1 MSINLATKYA
11 QNIAQKHTA
20 ESFLAGKAQAPY
32 DLFGVKSLRI
42 YNLVSQELNDY
53 NRSSTG
59 SRYGTLAELQDAIQ
73 EVSMTQDKSFK
84 IAIDKGNN
92 EEQFLVKEAGK
103 VMKMQIREQ
112 VVPTSDK
119 YVLATWAKKAGKA
132 LEYGAAVSKSTI
144 IGMLLDIEVQM
155 ANNMTPTDGRYV
167 CIKNTHIKHIRT
179 ADDFQYTDGR
189 NDLILKGVVG
199 KVGTLNLIAMPD
211 TWFPTNVEHVGF
223 SSRAV
228 GFPFKI
234 NDTRI
239 ITDSEDVSGAVLVGR
254 FNYDAFVV
262 GAICDD
268 VVVCVAKDQKT
279 AKPTVSKG
287 ATTTTLASTTNSGT
301 VNIYYTLDGTDPRYS
316 TTRTLYSSAIDN
328 PDAGT
333 VIKAFAE
340 YVTASTT
347 FYQSDVLTHTA
358 V

>member
-11 QNIAQKHTA
+11 KNIAQKHTS

-42 YNLVSQELNDY
+42 YNLISQELNDY

-73 EVSMTQDKSFK
+73 EISMTQDKSFK

-132 LEYGAAVSKSTI
+132 LAYGAAVSKSNI
-144 IGMLLDIEVQM
+144 IDMLADIEVQM
-155 ANNMTPTDGRYV
+155 SNSMTPVDGRYV

-179 ADDFQYTDGR
+179 APEFQYTQAGSDM
-189 NDLILKGVVG
+189 ILKGVVG

-211 TWFPTNVEHVGF
+211 TWFPTKVEHVGF

-268 VVVCVAKDQKT
+268 VVVCVANGYKT
-279 AKPTVSKG
+279 ATLTATKG
-287 ATTTTLASTTNSGT
+287 ASTTALASTTNSGT

-316 TTRTLYSSAIDN
+316 TTRTTYSAAFDN

-333 VIKAFAE
+333 VIKAYAE
-340 YVTASTT
+340 LVASYY
-347 FYQSDVLTHTA
+347 YQSDVLTH
-358 V
+358 VCV